1 MNKLLTQ
8 LCVCGALSV
17 AGSAGET
24 RYWTSS
30 EQADFEKANLKKI
43 SFRSDGRLMLA
54 PKFQEI
60 FDSSSAYL
68 WALAHDSKGNLFAGG
83 GPGAKVF
90 RISPSGEKKAIAEL
104 EGLEVHAIAVDKR
117 DTVFAATS
125 PDGKVYKL
133 APTGKAEVFYDP
145 KAKYIWAMVF
155 SSAGD
160 MFIATGD
167 EGVIHKVSATGQGSV
182 FFRTEETHAR
192 SLAVDAQG
200 NLIVGTE
207 PGGLVLRVNPSG
219 QGFVLYQ
226 MAKREV
232 TAVAVAKDGSVYAAG
247 VGNKQPAASL
257 PTPIPPSP
265 SPAPVAPAPAQ
276 QRPPVAPPP
285 TLVSM
290 TPSVS
295 GGTDVYQ
302 ILPEGYPRKV
312 WSHAQDLVYTIGFDS
327 QDRVLLGT
335 GNRGYIYRLA
345 PDNLFWTLLNATS
358 TQVTCLAAVPG
369 GAVFAATA
377 NSGKVYEISSQSESE
392 GTIESETF
400 DAGLFSYWGRLAFTG
415 DTNGGRVS
423 ITTRSGNWDRP
434 QKNWSPWSAP
444 LDSKGGRIA
453 SPSARFLQWKATLS
467 ASASGQSPELEKIE
481 AAYLTKN
488 VAPRIEQIE
497 ITPPNYRFPPQL
509 LTLTPQQNI
518 TLQPLGRKPTAPSL
532 SISSDSGSVT
542 MQFSKGFLG
551 ARWAATDENSDT
563 MLHSVHIRGAQET
576 EWKLLKDKVKEKNI
590 SWDSTAF
597 PDGEYRLRVTTSD
610 APSNT
615 REIALSSQ
623 MESSPFTI
631 DNTPP
636 KITGLAAAR
645 SGDQITVR
653 WKSADLLSVIQQAE
667 YSLDGG
673 EWTVV
678 LPTTRLSDSK
688 EHDYELIL
696 AAVPPGEHTIAVRV
710 QDEFENQVTEKA
722 VVQ

>member
-43 SFRSDGRLMLA
+43 SLRSDGRLMLA

-145 KAKYIWAMVF
+145 KAKYIWAMAF

-232 TAVAVAKDGSVYAAG
+232 TAVATEMVAG
-247 VGNKQPAASL
+247 VEADDVR
-257 PTPIPPSP
+257 
-265 SPAPVAPAPAQ
+265 PVLRAH
-276 QRPPVAPPP
+276 R
-285 TLVSM
+285 S
-290 TPSVS
+290 
-295 GGTDVYQ
+295 
-302 ILPEGYPRKV
+302 
-312 WSHAQDLVYTIGFDS
+312 
-327 QDRVLLGT
+327 
-335 GNRGYIYRLA
+335 
-345 PDNLFWTLLNATS
+345 
-358 TQVTCLAAVPG
+358 
-369 GAVFAATA
+369 GAV
-377 NSGKVYEISSQSESE
+377 
-392 GTIESETF
+392 
-400 DAGLFSYWGRLAFTG
+400 GRA
-415 DTNGGRVS
+415 V
-423 ITTRSGNWDRP
+423 
-434 QKNWSPWSAP
+434 
-444 LDSKGGRIA
+444 KGGIVEDHDRA
-453 SPSARFLQWKATLS
+453 VARGMDVA
-467 ASASGQSPELEKIE
+467 LEHVGAE
-481 AAYLTKN
+481 
-488 VAPRIEQIE
+488 
-497 ITPPNYRFPPQL
+497 
-509 LTLTPQQNI
+509 
-518 TLQPLGRKPTAPSL
+518 
-532 SISSDSGSVT
+532 
-542 MQFSKGFLG
+542 G
-551 ARWAATDENSDT
+551 AR
-563 MLHSVHIRGAQET
+563 Q
-576 EWKLLKDKVKEKNI
+576 
-590 SWDSTAF
+590 
-597 PDGEYRLRVTTSD
+597 GE
-610 APSNT
+610 
-615 REIALSSQ
+615 
-623 MESSPFTI
+623 
-631 DNTPP
+631 
-636 KITGLAAAR
+636 
-645 SGDQITVR
+645 
-653 WKSADLLSVIQQAE
+653 
-667 YSLDGG
+667 GG
-673 EWTVV
+673 
-678 LPTTRLSDSK
+678 
-688 EHDYELIL
+688 
-696 AAVPPGEHTIAVRV
+696 
-710 QDEFENQVTEKA
+710 
-722 VVQ
+722 